1 MFKDITIGQYVRGD
15 SFIHTLN
22 PTVKLFCFILV
33 MTSIFMAANPMD
45 AGVVAGF
52 FLISALLTG
61 ISLRYLIKGVRPLAF
76 LIILT
81 FFLQLF
87 FGGSGPTGVSEVLFR
102 LGPLEATSY
111 GLQKGLEVLFR
122 LLFLVMFTSILTL
135 TTTPISL
142 TFGIE
147 KLLSPFTRLGLPV
160 HEFALMLT
168 IALRFI
174 PTLVME
180 ADKIVKAQKA
190 RGADFESGG
199 LVHRVKNFLPLLI
212 PLFLN
217 SFKRAEELSL
227 AMEVKCYTGGEGR
240 TRMKS
245 YPVRFRDLI
254 ALSAVAC
261 VIAGVVVL

>member
-1 MFKDITIGQYVRGD
+1 MFKDITIGQYVRGE
-15 SFIHTLN
+15 SFVHSLN
-22 PTVKLFCFILV
+22 PTVKLICFLLV
-33 MTSIFMAANPMD
+33 MIAIFLCRTPGD
-45 AGVVAGF
+45 AGLVALFF
-52 FLISALLTG
+52 FLSALFTG
-61 ISLRYLIKGVRPLAF
+61 IPITYLMKGIRPLAF
-76 LIILT
+76 LIFLT

-87 FGGSGPTGVSEVLFR
+87 FGGTGPTGVSRVIFT
-102 LGPLEATSY
+102 LGPLEATQY
-111 GLQKGLEVLFR
+111 GLEKGLEVLFR
-122 LLFLVMFTSILTL
+122 LLFLVMFTSVLTL

-147 KLLSPFTRLGLPV
+147 KLLSPFNRMGLPV

-199 LVHRVKNFLPLLI
+199 LISRVKNFLPLLI

-245 YPVRFRDLI
+245 YPVKGRDLLAFI
-254 ALSAVAC
+254 AVCAILS
-261 VIAGVVVL
+261 GVVFY